1 MSEKKYCEECQNLS
15 DLCYYYE
22 DEIGDLRAK
31 VSRRTR
37 ELVLGGTVLLGLAV
51 ALIVQ
56 VNVACG
62 ATWPLLAPDGSRR
75 GEVRERFW
83 GRRNR
88 DGSVELFGTDGR
100 RTGTV
105 DRNGALRVYPL

>member
-1 MSEKKYCEECQNLS
+1 VFDAESNRV
-15 DLCYYYE
+15 
-22 DEIGDLRAK
+22 G
-31 VSRRTR
+31 
-37 ELVLGGTVLLGLAV
+37 
-51 ALIVQ
+51 
-56 VNVACG
+56 
-62 ATWPLLAPDGSRR
+62 
-75 GEVRERFW
+75 W